1 MTWLCR
7 TVWGFRT
14 SSGFRTTWRSSCG
27 LLSEFCKSFG
37 EPGAAYFQFLEIR
50 IGGQQAAHDRFRVA
64 RADLQPLLLAR
75 HAFDI
80 RPRGNLI
87 GGKCGGT
94 RDALANDEGA
104 DFVDGA
110 GGDHAAFAEDGH
122 AVGEGFGF
130 FEIMS
135 RENDGRSV
143 AHELTQCC
151 PHRFAGAHVES
162 DAGLIEEEQLR
173 APANRHR
180 ELHLAL
186 LACGEFSVGAKC
198 QRRSFGQLHG
208 LDGSKRKRIITGNKS
223 YMFAHPELGCER
235 HFLHHDPDLAPRLDE
250 EWRPTE

>member
-1 MTWLCR
+1 MDQSHGMTRLCR

-14 SSGFRTTWRSSCG
+14 SSGFLATWRSSCG

-37 EPGAAYFQFLEIR
+37 QPGAPYFQFLEIR
-50 IGGQQAAHDRFRVA
+50 IGGQQAAHHRLGIA
-64 RADLQPLLLAR
+64 RADFEALLLER
-75 HAFDI
+75 HAFDV
-80 RPRGNLI
+80 RPPSNLF

-110 GGDHAAFAEDGH
+110 GGDEATFAEDGY

-135 RENDGRSV
+135 REKDGRSV
-143 AHELTQCC
+143 ADELTQRR
-151 PHRFAGAHVES
+151 PHRFASAHVES

-186 LACGEFSVGAKC
+186 LACGESSVGAKC
-198 QRRSFGQLHG
+198 Q
-208 LDGSKRKRIITGNKS
+208 
-223 YMFAHPELGCER
+223 
-235 HFLHHDPDLAPRLDE
+235 
-250 EWRPTE
+250 